1 MSSLKK
7 NGEGRILLM
16 KIPFVREWGSWV
28 VFIASVSAALITS
41 SVAGAPDRGSGA
53 SSFTAFT
60 IAGLTFL
67 INSKNP
73 LASAMRTGWKK
84 KGHVAWFLFFS
95 LFGLL
100 LMAHFLVDGIR
111 PFSPFSL
118 LAFSY
123 AVLLFR
129 GKEHSLITELN
140 GFALLTLTA
149 PVVYFSVT
157 GDLSLRLY
165 AAVFL
170 FFAAGVFKVRVRI
183 RKTLNYR
190 WIMALYCA
198 GASLMYFLLDINLII
213 LLPLIEN
220 ILSVLL
226 MREEKLR
233 ATGYIELTKGVL
245 FLVLLA
251 LFWE

>member
-1 MSSLKK
+1 
-7 NGEGRILLM
+7 M

-28 VFIASVSAALITS
+28 VFIASVSAALI
-41 SVAGAPDRGSGA
+41 A
-53 SSFTAFT
+53 SSAAGPSGRVSGSTAFT

-73 LASAMRTGWKK
+73 LTSAIRSGWKK
-84 KGHVAWFLFFS
+84 KGHAAWFLFFS
-95 LFGLL
+95 ISGIA
-100 LMAHFLVDGIR
+100 LMAHFLVRGIR

-118 LAFSY
+118 LAVSY
-123 AVLLFR
+123 AALLLK
-129 GKEHSLITELN
+129 GKEHSIIAELN

-183 RKTLNYR
+183 RKTLKYR

-198 GASLMYFLLDINLII
+198 GAALIYFLLNINLVI

-220 ILSVLL
+220 ILSVLF

-233 ATGYIELTKGVL
+233 ATGYTELTKGVL
-245 FLVLLA
+245 FLALLA
-251 LFWE
+251 LFWQ